1 NTNSTKLRSASYAAL
16 NDVIKI
22 LNENKS
28 VKLKIDG
35 HTDSDGSDAFNL
47 KLSDGRAA
55 SVKKYLVSKGI
66 DESRLVSEGFGESQ
80 PIASNKTAAG
90 KQKNRRVE
98 MKLFY

>member
-1 NTNSTKLRSASYAAL
+1 LRTASYAAL
-16 NDVIKI
+16 NDVIVI
-22 LNENKS
+22 LNENES

-35 HTDSDGSDAFNL
+35 HTDSDGSDEFNL

-66 DESRLVSEGFGESQ
+66 DESRLISEGFGESM
-80 PIASNKTAAG
+80 PVADNKTAAG
-90 KQKNRRVE
+90 KQQNRRVV

>member
-1 NTNSTKLRSASYAAL
+1 L

-80 PIASNKTAAG
+80 PIASNDTPEG
-90 KQKNRRVE
+90 RQQNRRVE
-98 MKLFY
+98 CVLE